1 MWLMP
6 RSALLMALVTALFT
20 VCLACGSTQTPPPAP
35 DGRPH
40 DDGLRGAYAD
50 LAYLAPFGFHNH
62 YYDGWRA
69 YEETVSAARFIN
81 GVGAVMPPPKL
92 GHPPDEV
99 ARMLAEHGI
108 TRGRLEI
115 PWGELSMDENPK
127 DLAEFDAT
135 LLAMRK
141 HGIRPM
147 ILLNAHHGGPA
158 PNVRTQHTVTE
169 DAAQGDRTI
178 TVNDAS
184 GLKPHY
190 SGPQLDGH
198 VPTMFITEIEGDQ
211 LTLSKPLPEALSSEQ
226 VVDFVTLKYR
236 PFSKPGS
243 REQQKT
249 VAGWRKY
256 NSTVAAHVA
265 KLYGTRG
272 KQDVGF
278 DLEVWNELTFGSDF
292 LDINH
297 YYDPPL
303 RENYDKQ
310 DAWTYIPQATAQEA
324 RAHPEIYSGATIT
337 NGFSNTIP
345 WPASSNLPQRLG
357 GLSKHPYPLVK
368 NYPADEPR
376 SQALDET
383 LQPTDF
389 VPSYHSYYPESGLGQ
404 QHTETVARDGAPF
417 NNNINGVVH
426 GRYASGKE
434 VPLYLTE
441 INYSPS
447 EAGISDPGVAMELKA
462 KSSLRL
468 YSMYLTKGAAA
479 VYLFTAAGHGGEAGF
494 AILTDRFLDH
504 IKSGGYPANP
514 DKYSGPIMRS
524 TKRLTDEIKR
534 GADMSLRSTR
544 QVKVASI
551 TDTHGA
557 TQWAGSGSHPPLY
570 DREVFAV
577 LPIQRSTDS
586 FVVPFYV
593 VTRDMGQDYDPKD
606 FTIRLD
612 GVDGSDATVKVL
624 DPLTGQETHYRLRSS
639 GSDHLNV
646 TVEAEDYPRL
656 LSIEER

>member
-1 MWLMP
+1 MP
-6 RSALLMALVTALFT
+6 RLALLTTLLTALFT
-20 VCLACGSTQTPPPAP
+20 ICVACRSTQTPSPVP
-35 DGRPH
+35 D
-40 DDGLRGAYAD
+40 DDKLRGAYAD
-50 LAYLAPFGFHNH
+50 SAYLAPFGYHNH
-62 YYDGWRA
+62 YLDGWRA
-69 YEETVSAARFIN
+69 YEETVSAARFNN
-81 GVGAVMPPPKL
+81 GIGAVIPPPSL
-92 GHPPDEV
+92 GYPPEEV
-99 ARMLAEHGI
+99 ARMLAEHGV

-115 PWGELSMDENPK
+115 PWGELSMNENSE

-135 LLAMRK
+135 LSAMRK

-158 PNVRTQHTVTE
+158 PSIRSQHTVTAA
-169 DAAQGDRTI
+169 AAQGARTI

-184 GLKPHY
+184 GLKPQY
-190 SGPQLDGH
+190 SGPQLNGH
-198 VPTMFITEIEGDQ
+198 VPTMFITGIDGDQ
-211 LTLSKPLPEALSSEQ
+211 LTLSKPLPEALSSGQ

-243 REQQKT
+243 REQQET

-256 NSTVAAHVA
+256 TSTVAAHVA

-272 KQDVGF
+272 QQDIGF

-292 LDINH
+292 LNINN

-303 RENYDKQ
+303 QENYDGQ

-324 RAHPEIYSGATIT
+324 RAHPEIYRGATIT

-368 NYPADEPR
+368 NYPEDEPL
-376 SQALDET
+376 SQALDEN
-383 LQPTDF
+383 LLPTDF
-389 VPSYHSYYPESGLGQ
+389 VPSYHSYYPESGLSQ
-404 QHTETVARDGAPF
+404 QQTETLARDGAPF
-417 NNNINGVVH
+417 NNDINGVVH
-426 GRYASGKE
+426 GRYASGRE

-441 INYSPS
+441 INYSPFA
-447 EAGISDPGVAMELKA
+447 AGISDPDAAMDLKA
-462 KSSLRL
+462 KSALRL
-468 YSMYLTKGAAA
+468 YAMYLTKGAAA
-479 VYLFTAAGHGGEAGF
+479 VYLFIAAGYGGEVGH
-494 AILTDRFLDH
+494 AILTDRFLNH
-504 IKSGGYPANP
+504 IKSGGSYPANP
-514 DKYSGPIMRS
+514 DEYSGPIMQS
-524 TKRLTDEIKR
+524 TERLTDEIKR
-534 GADMSLRSTR
+534 GADMSLSSIR

-577 LPIQRSTDS
+577 LPIQRSTNS

-593 VTRDMGQDYDPKD
+593 VTRDMEQDYDPKN
-606 FTIRLD
+606 FTIRLNGID
-612 GVDGSDATVKVL
+612 GRDATVKVL
-624 DPLTGQETHYRLRSS
+624 DPLTGQETHYQMHPSGADYLR
-639 GSDHLNV
+639 V

-656 LSIEER
+656 LSIEEG

>member
-1 MWLMP
+1 MP
-6 RSALLMALVTALFT
+6 RLALLTALVTALFT
-20 VCLACGSTQTPPPAP
+20 VCVACRSTQSSPPV
-35 DGRPH
+35 PH
-40 DDGLRGAYAD
+40 DDGLRGAYSD
-50 LAYLAPFGFHNH
+50 SAYLAPFGFHNH
-62 YYDGWRA
+62 YLDCWRA
-69 YEETVSAARFIN
+69 YEETVSATRFIN
-81 GVGAVMPPPKL
+81 GVGAVMPPPIL
-92 GHPPDEV
+92 GYPPDEV

-115 PWGELSMDENPK
+115 PWGALSMDENSE

-141 HGIRPM
+141 HGIRPI

-158 PNVRTQHTVTE
+158 PNVRTQRAVTT

-184 GLKPHY
+184 GLKAHY
-190 SGPQLDGH
+190 SGPQLNRH
-198 VPTMFITEIEGDQ
+198 APTMFITGIHGDQ
-211 LTLSKPLPEALSSEQ
+211 LTLSKPLPVPLSSGQ

-243 REQQKT
+243 REQQET

-265 KLYGTRG
+265 KLFGTRG
-272 KQDVGF
+272 QQDVGF

-303 RENYDKQ
+303 QENYDNQ
-310 DAWTYIPQATAQEA
+310 DAWSYIPKATAQEA
-324 RAHPEIYSGATIT
+324 RVHPEIYSGATIA
-337 NGFSNTIP
+337 NGFSSTIP

-357 GLSKHPYPLVK
+357 GLSKHPYPPAK
-368 NYPADEPR
+368 SYPDDEPL
-376 SQALDET
+376 SQALDEN

-389 VPSYHSYYPESGLGQ
+389 VPSYRSYHPESGLSQ
-404 QHTETVARDGAPF
+404 QQTETLARDGAPF
-417 NNNINGVVH
+417 DNDINGVVH

-434 VPLYLTE
+434 VPLFLTE

-447 EAGISDPGVAMELKA
+447 GAGISDPDTAMDLKA
-462 KSSLRL
+462 KAALRL
-468 YSMYLTKGAAA
+468 YAMYLTKGAAA
-479 VYLFTAAGHGGEAGF
+479 VCLYIAAGHGGEAGYD
-494 AILTDRFLDH
+494 ILTDRFLDH

-514 DKYSGPIMRS
+514 DKYSGPIMQS
-524 TKRLTDEIKR
+524 TKRLTAEIKR

-551 TDTHGA
+551 TDTHSA

-577 LPIQRSTDS
+577 LPIQRSTNS
-586 FVVPFYV
+586 LVVPFYV
-593 VTRDMGQDYDPKD
+593 VTRDMEQDYDPKN

-612 GVDGSDATVKVL
+612 GIDGSDVTVKVL
-624 DPLTGQETHYRLRSS
+624 DPLTGHKTHYQLHPS
-639 GSDHLNV
+639 GADYLSV
-646 TVEAEDYPRL
+646 TVKAEDYPRL
-656 LSIEER
+656 LSIEEG

>member
-1 MWLMP
+1 MP
-6 RSALLMALVTALFT
+6 RLTLLTALMTSLFT
-20 VCLACGSTQTPPPAP
+20 ICVACSSTQTLPSAA
-35 DGRPH
+35 DG
-40 DDGLRGAYAD
+40 DGLRGAYAD
-50 LAYLAPFGFHNH
+50 SAYLAPFGSHNH
-62 YYDGWRA
+62 YYDGWRT
-69 YEETVSAARFIN
+69 YEETVSARRFNN
-81 GVGAVMPPPKL
+81 GIGATMPRPNLGYPPE
-92 GHPPDEV
+92 EV

-115 PWGELSMDENPK
+115 PWGKLSMDENSK

-147 ILLNAHHGGPA
+147 ILLNAHHGGPN
-158 PNVRTQHTVTE
+158 PSVRTGLTVTT

-184 GLKPHY
+184 SLKPHY
-190 SGPQLDGH
+190 SGPTLDEH
-198 VPTMFITEIEGDQ
+198 APTMFVTGIDGNQ
-211 LTLSKPLPEALSSEQ
+211 LTLSKPLPVALSSGQ
-226 VVDFVTLKYR
+226 SVSFVTLEYR
-236 PFSKPGS
+236 PFSEPGT
-243 REQQKT
+243 RAQQET

-256 NSTVAAHVA
+256 NSIVAAHIA
-265 KLYGTRG
+265 RLYGTRG
-272 KQDVGF
+272 QKDVGF

-303 RENYDKQ
+303 QKNYNSR
-310 DAWTYIPQATAQEA
+310 DAWNYIPQATAQEA
-324 RAHPEIYSGATIT
+324 EAHPEIYSGATIT

-345 WPASSNLPQRLG
+345 WPASSELPHRLG
-357 GLSKHPYPLVK
+357 GLSKHPYPK
-368 NYPADEPR
+368 ARDYPADERR
-376 SQALDET
+376 SQALDEN

-389 VPSYHSYYPESGLGQ
+389 VPSYHSYYPEYGLSQ
-404 QHTETVARDGAPF
+404 QRTETLARDGAPF
-417 NNNINGVVH
+417 DNDINGVVH
-426 GRYASGKE
+426 GRYAKGKE

-447 EAGISDPGVAMELKA
+447 NAGISDPDTAMDMKA
-462 KSSLRL
+462 KSALRL
-468 YSMYLTKGAAA
+468 YAMYLTKGVAS
-479 VYLFTAAGHGGEAGF
+479 VYLFTAAGHGGEAGLD
-494 AILTDRFLDH
+494 ILTDRFLDH
-504 IKSGGYPANP
+504 IKSGGGYPANSGE
-514 DKYSGPIMRS
+514 YSGPVMQSI
-524 TKRLTDEIKR
+524 KRLTDEIRR
-534 GADMSLRSTR
+534 GADMSLDSTR

-577 LPIQRSTDS
+577 LPIQRSTNS

-593 VTRDMGQDYDPKD
+593 VTRDMRQDYEPKN

-612 GVDGSDATVKVL
+612 GVEGKDATVKVL
-624 DPLTGQETHYRLRSS
+624 DPLTGQDTYHRMRSS
-639 GSDHLNV
+639 GADYLSV

-656 LSIEER
+656 LSIEEG

>member
-1 MWLMP
+1 MP
-6 RSALLMALVTALFT
+6 RLALLTALVAALFA
-20 VCLACGSTQTPPPAP
+20 VCAACRSTQTLPPVPDGAP
-35 DGRPH
+35 DGA
-40 DDGLRGAYAD
+40 GLRGAYAD
-50 LAYLAPFGFHNH
+50 SAYLAPFGTHNH
-62 YYDGWRA
+62 YLDGWRA

-81 GVGAVMPPPKL
+81 GIGAVMPPPSL
-92 GHPPDEV
+92 NYPPEEV
-99 ARMLAEHGI
+99 ARMLAEHGV

-115 PWGELSMDENPK
+115 PWGELSMDENSE

-158 PNVRTQHTVTE
+158 PNVRTQRTVTT

-190 SGPQLDGH
+190 SGPQLDGSA
-198 VPTMFITEIEGDQ
+198 PTMFITGIDDDQ
-211 LTLSKPLPEALSSEQ
+211 LALSKPLPEALSTGRSM
-226 VVDFVTLKYR
+226 DFVTLKYR

-243 REQQKT
+243 HAQQET

-256 NSTVAAHVA
+256 NSVVADHVA
-265 KLYGTRG
+265 ELYGTRG
-272 KQDVGF
+272 QQDVGF

-303 RENYDKQ
+303 RENYDDR

-324 RAHPEIYSGATIT
+324 KAHPEIYSGATIT
-337 NGFSNTIP
+337 NGFSSTIP

-368 NYPADEPR
+368 NYPEDER
-376 SQALDET
+376 FSQALDEN
-383 LQPTDF
+383 LLPTDF

-404 QHTETVARDGAPF
+404 QQTETLARDGAPF
-417 NNNINGVVH
+417 NNDINGVIH

-441 INYSPS
+441 VNYAPS
-447 EAGISDPGVAMELKA
+447 GAGISDPDAAMDMKA
-462 KSSLRL
+462 KSALRL
-468 YSMYLTKGAAA
+468 YAMYLTNGAAA
-479 VYLFTAAGHGGEAGF
+479 VYLFTAAGHGGEAGL

-504 IKSGGYPANP
+504 IKSGGGYPANP
-514 DKYSGPIMRS
+514 GEYSGPVMQT

-534 GADMSLRSTR
+534 GADMSLDSTR

-557 TQWAGSGSHPPLY
+557 NQWAGSGSHPPLY

-577 LPIQRSTDS
+577 LPIQRSTNS

-593 VTRDMGQDYDPKD
+593 VTRDMRQDYEPKN

-612 GVDGSDATVKVL
+612 GVEGKNATVKVL
-624 DPLTGQETHYRLRSS
+624 DPRTGQDTYHRPRTIRGCSLLRKTE
-639 GSDHLNV
+639 LV
-646 TVEAEDYPRL
+646 
-656 LSIEER
+656 

>member
-1 MWLMP
+1 MP
-6 RSALLMALVTALFT
+6 RLTLLTALVTALFT
-20 VCLACGSTQTPPPAP
+20 VCVACRPTQTPPPVP
-35 DGRPH
+35 D

-50 LAYLAPFGFHNH
+50 SAYLAPFGFHNH
-62 YYDGWRA
+62 YLDGWRA
-69 YEETVSAARFIN
+69 YEETVSAARFIT
-81 GVGAVMPPPKL
+81 GVGAVMPPPSL
-92 GHPPDEV
+92 GYPPEEI
-99 ARMLAEHGI
+99 ARMLAEHGV

-115 PWGELSMDENPK
+115 PWGELSMDENSE

-141 HGIRPM
+141 HGIRPI
-147 ILLNAHHGGPA
+147 ILLNAHHGDPA
-158 PNVRTQHTVTE
+158 PTIRTQHTVTAA
-169 DAAQGDRTI
+169 AAQGDRTI

-198 VPTMFITEIEGDQ
+198 APTMFITGIDGDQ

-226 VVDFVTLKYR
+226 LVDFVTLKYR

-243 REQQKT
+243 RKQQET

-272 KQDVGF
+272 QQDVGF

-303 RENYDKQ
+303 QENYDDQ

-337 NGFSNTIP
+337 NGFSSTIP

-357 GLSKHPYPLVK
+357 ELSKHPYPLVK

-389 VPSYHSYYPESGLGQ
+389 VPSYHSYYPESGLSQ
-404 QHTETVARDGAPF
+404 QQTETLARDGAPF
-417 NNNINGVVH
+417 DNDITGVVH

-447 EAGISDPGVAMELKA
+447 EAGISDPDAAMDLKA
-462 KSSLRL
+462 KSALRL
-468 YSMYLTKGAAA
+468 YAMYLTKGAAA
-479 VYLFTAAGHGGEAGF
+479 VCLFTAAGHGGEAGF

-514 DKYSGPIMRS
+514 DEYSGPIMRS

-534 GADMSLRSTR
+534 GADMSLSSTR

-551 TDTHGA
+551 TDTHNA
-557 TQWAGSGSHPPLY
+557 TQWAGSGLHPPLY

-577 LPIQRSTDS
+577 LPIQRSTNS

-593 VTRDMGQDYDPKD
+593 VTRDMGQDYDPKN

-612 GVDGSDATVKVL
+612 RIDGSDATVKVL
-624 DPLTGQETHYRLRSS
+624 DPLTGQETHYQLRSS
-639 GSDHLNV
+639 GADHLSV

-656 LSIEER
+656 LSIEEG